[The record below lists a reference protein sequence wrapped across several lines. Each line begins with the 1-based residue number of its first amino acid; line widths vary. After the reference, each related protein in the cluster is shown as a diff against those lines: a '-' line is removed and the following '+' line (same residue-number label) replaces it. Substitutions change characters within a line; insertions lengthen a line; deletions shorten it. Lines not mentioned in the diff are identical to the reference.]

1 MSTVVRIVPKST
13 AGVTSTNRVTADY
26 LHSTLVVNSTGVTL
40 PAGMAVYAQQSDC
53 GCYCEIYPADP
64 RIPEKSAILG
74 ILPTNVFTGQT
85 TRVAVGGSVPYLLA
99 PGVVNPEGGSLLYLD
114 KDNPGHLTTTSPA
127 EAAAIIEVGT
137 VAAGKLIMNINRV
150 LGVEPANGGGGGLQL
165 DLGGVDPGDG
175 GLNINL

>member
-1 MSTVVRIVPKST
+1 M
-13 AGVTSTNRVTADY
+13 
-26 LHSTLVVNSTGVTL
+26 
-40 PAGMAVYAQQSDC
+40 
-53 GCYCEIYPADP
+53 
-64 RIPEKSAILG
+64 
-74 ILPTNVFTGQT
+74 
-85 TRVAVGGSVPYLLA
+85 PYLLA